1 MFGMARYARQ
11 TVADIPYHIINR
23 GNNHQAIFVSTKDY
37 QFFLRSVELAKE
49 KCPCK
54 IYSYVLMP
62 NHIHLLLESIKEGE
76 NLTYFMKQISQRHA
90 QYINRNCR
98 RTGTLWEGRFKSSP
112 VSSDHYLLACSRY
125 IEMNPVRAGIVKTPE
140 EFEFSSYRAKIGQ
153 KEIKWLDYDPLYLD
167 LGRTESERQRKY
179 QRWVHE
185 SIPKGEWET
194 IRNRIQRN
202 WAFGSDQFR
211 EEMENIL
218 GRKFE
223 IRKAGRK
230 PKERQKM

>member
-23 GNNHQAIFVSTKDY
+23 GNNHQAIFFSTKDY

-49 KCPCK
+49 KYPCK

-62 NHIHLLLESIKEGE
+62 NHIHLLLESIKEAE

-125 IEMNPVRAGIVKTPE
+125 IEMNPVRAGIVKTPK

-153 KEIKWLDYDPLYLD
+153 KEIKWLDPKIDIDFKSSSILPFQGFL
-167 LGRTESERQRKY
+167 ERQSLLYCLSPSLKRLD
-179 QRWVHE
+179 QSLSEQEV
-185 SIPKGEWET
+185 
-194 IRNRIQRN
+194 RI
-202 WAFGSDQFR
+202 
-211 EEMENIL
+211 
-218 GRKFE
+218 
-223 IRKAGRK
+223 
-230 PKERQKM
+230 